1 MPWGAWGSLHGGSR
15 KWFPEQHRKSRQPGI
30 GRSARHHVDVDP
42 SFEKRVGAWRLDIG
56 VAPGCMAGTPVI
68 AVGLEWFCP
77 NCDAPN
83 CYLHWHV
90 TESGYRYCPVGHSE
104 SLDPHWS

>member
-1 MPWGAWGSLHGGSR
+1 MG
-15 KWFPEQHRKSRQPGI
+15 
-30 GRSARHHVDVDP
+30 
-42 SFEKRVGAWRLDIG
+42 
-56 VAPGCMAGTPVI
+56 GTPVI

-90 TESGYRYCPVGHSE
+90 TESGYGYCPVGHARARIRTGLE
-104 SLDPHWS
+104 RA